1 MKRPLFALCALLAG
15 LGPALLAQSDPTY
28 IPLGPAKGAL
38 YRPDQGPAPHVA
50 ILVAHRSANFMNHI
64 ATRELSRRGF
74 LVLGMNP
81 RFENNEPNVIFED
94 VSLDVKAAVAFVRK
108 QPGITKIVLLG
119 HSGGGATMSFYQA
132 VAEKGPAAAR
142 GAGKFVQGDEKA
154 LAGFPPADG
163 LILVDAHPG
172 VSVNFLRAL
181 DPRVIDESD
190 PRTLDASLDPFDPAH
205 GYNPN
210 GPSAYS
216 EEFKTRYHKAQ
227 SDRLNRLIDRAL
239 TLSKRMAAGEH
250 LYRDNDYFLVPRGSG
265 GGLKGRD
272 LSILDTTAQ
281 PRRLLMNDGTV
292 VTRVI
297 RSVREP
303 EAGSAGADRGGAA
316 GLPFSSARLF
326 TVRSFLSTIAV
337 RSTNSIDGID
347 WASSNNS
354 VPNNVRSVSVPLLV
368 AAMGA
373 YSFIRDNEIH
383 YEMAASRD
391 KEFIVVEGATHDM
404 VPLRPKDG
412 DPDRY
417 ANATKNFF
425 DHVAAWIRARF

>member
-1 MKRPLFALCALLAG
+1 
-15 LGPALLAQSDPTY
+15 
-28 IPLGPAKGAL
+28 
-38 YRPDQGPAPHVA
+38 VA
-50 ILVAHRSANFMNHI
+50 VLVAHRSANFMHHI
-64 ATRELSRRGF
+64 ATRELARRGF

-94 VSLDVKAAVAFVRK
+94 VALDVRAGVEFLRK
-108 QPGITKIVLLG
+108 QPGIAKIVLFG

-132 VAEKGPAAAR
+132 VAEKGPAASQ
-142 GAGKFVQGDEKA
+142 GPGKIVQGDAKS
-154 LAGFPPADG
+154 LAGFPAADG

-190 PRTLDASLDPFDPAH
+190 PGRLEASLDPFDPAN

-210 GPSAYS
+210 GPSRYA
-216 EEFKTRYHKAQ
+216 EEFKRRYHKAQ
-227 SDRLNRLIDRAL
+227 SDRMNRLIDRAVL
-239 TLSKRMAAGEH
+239 LSKRMAAGEH
-250 LYRDNDYFLVPRGSG
+250 VYRDNDFFFVPRGAG

-272 LSILDTTAQ
+272 PNIHDSTAQ
-281 PRRLLMNDGTV
+281 ARRLLKNDGTIATQV
-292 VTRVI
+292 V

-303 EAGSAGADRGGAA
+303 DPGPTDASRGATG
-316 GLPFSSARLF
+316 GLPFSTLRLF

-347 WASSNNS
+347 WASTNNS

-368 AAMGA
+368 VAMGA

-383 YEMAASRD
+383 YEEAASRD
-391 KEFIVVEGATHDM
+391 KEFIVIEGATHDM
-404 VPLRPKDG
+404 VPLRPRDG
-412 DPDRY
+412 DPARY
-417 ANATKNFF
+417 SNATKNFF
-425 DHVAAWIRARF
+425 DHAAAWIRVRFQGHGIRP